1 MEQLPPK
8 AQRVTIAIAM
18 MFLPTLGAYGL
29 FRLISSPPSFPPLPI
44 PPSIAMID
52 PTKWLQLLSWI
63 PPAFACALAG
73 AWVKLIVEPMASWI
87 EKGACP
93 HHWRQIVGAVFFSLL
108 FSVLSYVL
116 ISTEA
121 AKMMAELT
129 KASAFGAFVA
139 YFSAAYAA
147 MTGLL
152 DFMVLGVAVTKQRH
166 TGGSAK

>member
-1 MEQLPPK
+1 
-8 AQRVTIAIAM
+8 
-18 MFLPTLGAYGL
+18 
-29 FRLISSPPSFPPLPI
+29 
-44 PPSIAMID
+44 MID

-139 YFSAAYAA
+139 YCSAAYAA
-147 MTGLL
+147 MTALL